1 MESGGQRQIV
11 LRILSAAALAALA
24 LAATLYS
31 PWTFLA
37 LVVVGAAVVAWEWGR
52 LTRGTNFDAT
62 TLIAT
67 ASVAVLAVSVALNRA
82 GYGFLLLGAAAAAIW
97 FSRDTT
103 FSRPWAIAGLL
114 YAALPAS
121 ALIWLRSD
129 EAFGAAAVI
138 YLFAVAWTAD
148 TASYAAGRL
157 IGGPKLAPHI
167 SPHKTWSGFI
177 AGILAPSLVGYI
189 AARALESGS
198 ALRLALVS
206 VALAIACQF
215 GDLLESWVKRRFGAK
230 DSSRL
235 IPGHGGL
242 LDRIDG
248 LMMAAVLAGL
258 IALRD
263 PAAPGR
269 GLLFW

>member
-1 MESGGQRQIV
+1 VESGGQREIV
-11 LRILSAAALAALA
+11 LRVLSAATLAALA
-24 LAATLYS
+24 LGAAFYS

-37 LVVVGAAVVAWEWGR
+37 LVIAGGGVVAWEWGR
-52 LTRGTNFDAT
+52 LTRRTDFDAT
-62 TLIAT
+62 ALISAAST
-67 ASVAVLAVSVALNRA
+67 AVLSISVAMNRA
-82 GYGFLLLGAAAAAIW
+82 GYGFLLLGAAAAAIG
-97 FSRDTT
+97 FSRDTS
-103 FSRPWAIAGLL
+103 FSRPWAMAGLL
-114 YAALPAS
+114 YVVLPAS
-121 ALIWLRSD
+121 ALVWLRND
-129 EAFGAAAVI
+129 PDFGAAAII

-157 IGGPKLAPHI
+157 VGGPKLAPHI

-177 AGILAPSLVGYI
+177 AGILAPALVGYI
-189 AARALESGS
+189 AARVLGSGS
-198 ALRLALVS
+198 GLWLFLVS

-230 DSSRL
+230 DSSQL